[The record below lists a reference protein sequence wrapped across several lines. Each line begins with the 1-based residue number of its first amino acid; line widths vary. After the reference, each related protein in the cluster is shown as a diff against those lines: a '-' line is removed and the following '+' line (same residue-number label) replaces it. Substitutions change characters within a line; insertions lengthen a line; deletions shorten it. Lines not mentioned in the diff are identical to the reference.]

1 MTMKRTNMILSQHLS
16 SVSYALKHLWR
27 LSAEVEVADEEGE
40 GEVDKDEVAKRLEAT
55 MPHLRM
61 PDTLLLL
68 STAPDSL
75 CTERPVTRCP
85 RMQLVTILL
94 QP

>member
-1 MTMKRTNMILSQHLS
+1 MRP
-16 SVSYALKHLWR
+16 
-27 LSAEVEVADEEGE
+27 SAEVEVAAEEGD
-40 GEVDKDEVAKRLEAT
+40 EVDKDEVAKKLEAT
-55 MPHLRM
+55 MLHLRM

-75 CTERPVTRCP
+75 CTEMPVTPCP

>member
-16 SVSYALKHLWR
+16 SVSHALKHLWR
-27 LSAEVEVADEEGE
+27 PSAKVKEGDEEGD
-40 GEVDKDEVAKRLEAT
+40 GVDKDQVAKRLEAT
-55 MPHLRM
+55 MLHLRM

-75 CTERPVTRCP
+75 CT
-85 RMQLVTILL
+85 
-94 QP
+94 

>member
-1 MTMKRTNMILSQHLS
+1 MRP
-16 SVSYALKHLWR
+16 
-27 LSAEVEVADEEGE
+27 SAEVEVADEEGD
-40 GEVDKDEVAKRLEAT
+40 EVDKDEVAKRLEAT
-55 MPHLRM
+55 MLHLRM

-75 CTERPVTRCP
+75 CTEMPVTRCP

>member
-1 MTMKRTNMILSQHLS
+1 MYFSRLLLSTR
-16 SVSYALKHLWR
+16 VR
-27 LSAEVEVADEEGE
+27 LSAEVEVADEEGD
-40 GEVDKDEVAKRLEAT
+40 EVDKDEVAKRLEAT
-55 MPHLRM
+55 MLHLRM

-75 CTERPVTRCP
+75 CTEMPVTRCP
-85 RMQLVTILL
+85 LMQLVTILL